1 MSVGR
6 IRDWLAG
13 IPPEDPEKV
22 EIEKRNKMRDFAIQ
36 LRKEIDEKEKERAK
50 EASVWSAMMRES
62 KGNPRSPYARRAQ
75 DIKKKMNAIDV
86 EIGDRRVKLEKID
99 KTLEAHHQRR
109 MNTEWAAMMKD
120 VVTTVQKAPTVT
132 RDELDKIADQV
143 DQYHRETDAMNGD
156 LASRSAPTQSMFDAE
171 ADFRREYAAMMSEA
185 AGASASAAEMSD
197 EMAASAMEAA
207 LRSDVE
213 FVPPE
218 FMRKSSFYPA

>member
-1 MSVGR
+1 MAMSR

-13 IPPEDPEKV
+13 IPPEDQEKA
-22 EIEKRNKMRDFAIQ
+22 EIEKRNKMRDFAVQ

-50 EASVWSAMMRES
+50 EAAVWSAMMRES

-75 DIKKKMNAIDV
+75 DIKKKMNIIDAQIS
-86 EIGDRRVKLEKID
+86 ERRVKLDSID

-109 MNTEWAAMMKD
+109 MNTEWATMMKD

-132 RDELDKIADQV
+132 REEMDKIADQV
-143 DQYHRETDAMNGD
+143 DQYHRDTDAMNGD
-156 LASRSAPTQSMFDAE
+156 LASRNAPTQSMFDAE

-185 AGASASAAEMSD
+185 AGASASAADMSD

-207 LRSDVE
+207 LRSE
-213 FVPPE
+213 TSFEPPA
-218 FMRKSSFYPA
+218 FMRNSAFYPA